1 LFGVVLPLLCAIL
14 YAQLAIFGFVHAP
27 LSNLLWFLGALMVSA
42 YEVGRDFLLRRRAQL
57 ELVELRE
64 QLAQAER
71 VSVLGH
77 LASALAHELIQPL
90 TATKANVQ
98 AARMELD
105 NEEPNLEELRAIL
118 EDVDKD
124 DSRAVDI
131 ITKMRRFSQRR
142 AIDMQPLAVEDLVQD
157 VLALVHSEAMN
168 KHAVLALVMQPGL
181 PRVLG
186 DRVHL
191 SQVVLN
197 LLVNSIHAV
206 ESRPV
211 DERGI
216 VVEARAGET
225 KDEVELAVRDSGHGI
240 PDNIAD
246 QLSRPSLRRSRTAW
260 AWGWHSAARSSRPMV
275 VVCGPTACPSKMALS
290 FASHSSGRR
299 VSRSFRPWPGTFQIT
314 RGARAHV
321 AERRPTSAN
330 PGRFA

>member
-131 ITKMRRFSQRR
+131 ITKMR
-142 AIDMQPLAVEDLVQD
+142 P
-157 VLALVHSEAMN
+157 VLPA
-168 KHAVLALVMQPGL
+168 
-181 PRVLG
+181 
-186 DRVHL
+186 
-191 SQVVLN
+191 
-197 LLVNSIHAV
+197 
-206 ESRPV
+206 
-211 DERGI
+211 
-216 VVEARAGET
+216 T
-225 KDEVELAVRDSGHGI
+225 RD
-240 PDNIAD
+240 
-246 QLSRPSLRRSRTAW
+246 
-260 AWGWHSAARSSRPMV
+260 
-275 VVCGPTACPSKMALS
+275 
-290 FASHSSGRR
+290 
-299 VSRSFRPWPGTFQIT
+299 
-314 RGARAHV
+314 
-321 AERRPTSAN
+321 
-330 PGRFA
+330 